1 MFLQIFKFELWY
13 RLRRPATYIYFGILL
28 VLSVLL
34 ALLTGGFFEGITAVV
49 GSSKVHLN
57 SPFTINGLT
66 SVLTLL
72 PGVLLVSAMFGPA
85 VLRDFGSQ
93 MHPLLFTTPISRWG
107 YLGGRFFGTL
117 VVTLLMMGGI
127 GLGLFIG
134 SLFPGIPADRLGP
147 FHLSYY
153 LAPYLTFVL
162 PNVLLTG
169 AIFFAL
175 ATLTRQALSTYV
187 GSIVFLVLYFVA
199 QAQLADLDNQTL
211 AGLLDP
217 MGNGATAL
225 LTKYWTPVEK
235 NARLVLP
242 TGLLGLNRLLWLLV
256 GLLLLGFCF
265 LRFRFE
271 QGATG
276 SAKRSRPQAA
286 PGVVVAPAAPVL
298 LPPVEQHFG
307 FAQYF
312 RQYLRLT
319 WLSLRDVLRSPY
331 FIAIVAAGLAFLL
344 AASLQIGK
352 IFDTTTY
359 PITAQVIEILSGSF
373 SLFVLAIV
381 TFYAGELVWK
391 ERDARLHQLHDA
403 LPIPNWVPFA
413 SKLTALLLVP
423 VVLLVVVMVFGI
435 LTQLV
440 SGYTHLELG
449 LYLRW
454 LFGLRLVDYWLVV
467 VLAVVVHV
475 VVNHKYLGHFVMV
488 LYYVFLLFAGQLG
501 LEHNLLLFGSDSGIR
516 YSDMNGF
523 GHFVGPYL
531 WFKLYWALLA
541 VALAIGANL
550 LWVRGSETDWT
561 TRRALA
567 GRRFTGPA
575 RAALLV
581 ALLGFAAVGSWIF
594 YNTNVLNTYRGSKA
608 RQQLTVEYEQKYG
621 RFRRTPQP
629 RIVAVE
635 VQVDLFPEQQEAHV
649 RGQYWLRNK
658 TRAALDTVILNMP
671 SNEQV
676 RIRQLQLGAG
686 GSAAVLADSVLGFY
700 VQRLPQSLAPGDS
713 LALTFDLYYDA
724 PGFEQ
729 QTARTNI
736 VANGT
741 FVNNDNLPHL
751 GYSESGELSEESARK
766 KFGLKPKL
774 RMARLE
780 DTTARAN
787 TYIASDADWVR
798 FAATVSTVPDQ
809 LALAPGYL
817 QKEWTENGRRYFRY
831 AMDAPILDF
840 YSFQSARYAERHAKW
855 RDVDITIYYQPGH
868 EYNLDRMVRGVQD
881 GLSYFTKN
889 FGPYQH
895 RQVRIVEFP
904 GYSAFAQSFPN
915 TIPFSENIGFIAK
928 VDTANPKDV
937 DYPYYVTAHEV
948 AHQWWAHQVIGANA
962 QGGTL
967 LSETLSQYA
976 ALMVMKQK
984 YGAERMRK
992 FLKYEL
998 DTYLRGRSTERVAE
1012 QPLYRVENQQYI
1024 HYRKGSVV
1032 MYALADYLGEDKVN
1046 QALSSYL
1053 NKVKFQQPPYTTSLD
1068 LLREFRQVTP
1078 DSLQY
1083 LLTDMFERIAL
1094 YENKADSVT
1103 ARQLP
1108 DGRYRVD
1115 MVLSA
1120 KKVYA
1125 DSLGNETPAQ
1135 KMNDL
1140 IDVGVLARKK
1150 IRGQWQDVVLYRQK
1164 RRFRPGVTRLS
1175 VLVPEKPEKAGI
1187 DPYNLLIDRTPD
1199 DNLKTVTL
1207 EKK

>member
-1 MFLQIFKFELWY
+1 MFLQIFKFEIWY

-28 VLSVLL
+28 VLSVLM
-34 ALLTGGFFEGITAVV
+34 ALVTGGFFESISAVV
-49 GSSKVHLN
+49 GSGKVHLN

-66 SVLTLL
+66 NALTLL
-72 PGVLLVSAMFGPA
+72 PGILLVSAMFGPA
-85 VLRDFGSQ
+85 VLRDFDSQ
-93 MHPLLFTTPISRWG
+93 MHPLLYTAPISKWG

-117 VVTLLMMGGI
+117 VVTLLVMGGI
-127 GLGLFIG
+127 GVGLFIG
-134 SLFPGIPADRLGP
+134 ALFPGIAADRLGP

-199 QAQLADLDNQTL
+199 QAQLSDLDNQTV
-211 AGLLDP
+211 AALLDP
-217 MGNGATAL
+217 MGNGALVL

-235 NARLVLP
+235 NVRLLWP
-242 TGLLGLNRLLWLLV
+242 TGLLGLNRLLWLGV
-256 GLLLLGFCF
+256 GLLLFAFCY

-286 PGVVVAPAAPVL
+286 PGVVAAPVAVA
-298 LPPVEQHFG
+298 LPAVSQQFG

-344 AASLQIGK
+344 AAALQIGK
-352 IFDTTTY
+352 IFDTSTY
-359 PITAQVIEILSGSF
+359 PVTAQVIQILSGSF

-391 ERDARLHQLHDA
+391 ERDARLHQMHDA

-423 VVLLVVVMVFGI
+423 VVLLFIVLVFGI
-435 LTQLV
+435 GTQLV
-440 SGYTHLELG
+440 SGYTHLEIG

-454 LFGLRLVDYWLVV
+454 LFGLKLVDYWLVV
-467 VLAVVVHV
+467 VLAVVVQV
-475 VVNHKYLGHFVMV
+475 VVNNKYLGHFVMV
-488 LYYVFLLFAGQLG
+488 LYYVFTIFAGQMG
-501 LEHNLLLFGSDSGIR
+501 LEHNLLIYGADSGIR

-531 WFKLYWALLA
+531 WFKLYWGLLA
-541 VALAIGANL
+541 VALAVVANL
-550 LWVRGSETDWT
+550 LWVRGSETDWH

-581 ALLGFAAVGSWIF
+581 ALLGFGAVGTWIF

-608 RQQLTVEYEQKYG
+608 RQQLTVQYEQQYG
-621 RFRRTPQP
+621 RYHRTPQP
-629 RIVAVE
+629 RIVAVD
-635 VQVDLFPEQQEAHV
+635 VQVDLFPAQQEARV

-658 TRAALDTVILNMP
+658 TAAALDTVILNLP
-671 SNEQV
+671 EDV
-676 RIRQLQLGAG
+676 RIRKMQLGAG
-686 GSAAVLADSVLGFY
+686 GTIAVVADSVLGFY
-700 VQRLPQSLAPGDS
+700 VQRLPRPLAPGDS
-713 LALTFDLYYDA
+713 LALDFDLYYDA

-729 QTARTNI
+729 NTQRTGI

-741 FVNNDNLPHL
+741 FVNNGTLPHI
-751 GYSESGELSEESARK
+751 GYNKEAELSEESARK

-787 TYIASDADWVR
+787 TYIAADADWVR

-817 QKEWTENGRRYFRY
+817 QKEWTANGRRYFRY
-831 AMDAPILDF
+831 TMDAPILDF
-840 YSFQSARYAERHAKW
+840 YSFQSARYAEHHAKW
-855 RDVDITIYYQPGH
+855 QNVAITIYYQPGH
-868 EYNLDRMVRGVQD
+868 EYNLNRMVRGVQD
-881 GLSYFTKN
+881 ALSYYTKN

-904 GYSAFAQSFPN
+904 GYSAFAQAFPN

-928 VDTANPKDV
+928 VDTTDPKDV

-948 AHQWWAHQVIGANA
+948 AHQWWAHQVIGAAA
-962 QGGTL
+962 QGSTL
-967 LSETLSQYA
+967 LSETLSQYS

-998 DTYLRGRSTERVAE
+998 DAYLRGRSTERVAE

-1032 MYALADYLGEDKVN
+1032 MYALADYLGEAQVN
-1046 QALSSYL
+1046 QALSTYL
-1053 NKVKFQQPPYTTSLD
+1053 NKVKFQPPPYTTSLD

-1083 LLTDMFERIAL
+1083 LLPDMFERITL

-1125 DSLGNETPAQ
+1125 DSAGNERPAQ
-1135 KMNDL
+1135 QMNDL
-1140 IDVGVLARKK
+1140 VDVAVLARRK
-1150 IRGQWQDVVLYRQK
+1150 INGQWQDVPLYRQK
-1164 RRFRPGVTRLS
+1164 RRFRAGTTRVS
-1175 VLVPEKPEKAGI
+1175 LVVSGKPEKAGI

-1199 DNLKTVTL
+1199 DNLKTVTI
-1207 EKK
+1207 EK